1 MIHRDLIRKFVTVG
15 GDVESA
21 NPGNKFSFPSAEECI
36 SRRIANRDGRH
47 FHGNIV
53 AHKWLEGVL
62 FLRATGSEVAAH
74 PETPCASIF
83 GQDSRGSCAGL
94 PRLSAITSVKAHA
107 IC

>member
-1 MIHRDLIRKFVTVG
+1 VKCQRIQKINLV
-15 GDVESA
+15 
-21 NPGNKFSFPSAEECI
+21 SAEKCI
-36 SRRIANRDGRH
+36 LRRVANRNDGRH

-74 PETPCASIF
+74 PETPCVSIF